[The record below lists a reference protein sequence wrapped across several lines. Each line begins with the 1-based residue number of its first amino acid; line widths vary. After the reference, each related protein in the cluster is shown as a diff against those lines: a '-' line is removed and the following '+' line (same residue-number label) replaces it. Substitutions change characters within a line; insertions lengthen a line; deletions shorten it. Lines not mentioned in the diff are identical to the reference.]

1 MAGKD
6 TQLDELLNYLQAEK
20 QSLEQLIDQLSGKL
34 AKVEALL
41 IEHSR
46 PIASGGVTER
56 RSDPFKTLDIWPMTS
71 PTTMGRCREALGMF
85 GREATAAEIA
95 GLIRRHSDIIP
106 AKSITE
112 MLYKCGSKEQ
122 RGIYRAHRKPGPAK
136 YGLIAWR
143 KGSADLS
150 ADGGFQ
156 APDEAMDI

>member
-1 MAGKD
+1 MAGKG
-6 TQLDELLNYLQAEK
+6 TQLDELRNYLQAEK
-20 QSLEQLIDQLSGKL
+20 QSLEQLIRQLSGKL

-41 IEHSR
+41 MEQ
-46 PIASGGVTER
+46 SGPATSGEVTER

-95 GLIRRHSDIIP
+95 GLIRRQSDIIP

-112 MLYKCGSKEQ
+112 MLYKGSKEL

-136 YGLIAWR
+136 YGLIAWK

-156 APDEAMDI
+156 APEEVMDI